1 MKKIFI
7 LLSLSLLM
15 ACQEKTDQNKSLIEN
30 YFNYFNQHDWKSMS
44 ELYVD
49 TAEMKDPSIGIENI
63 KMTKADIVAKY
74 TELEKMIPDV
84 HDSIINTYSMGNNVV
99 VEFVSTGTAPDGTTF
114 KLPICTVFEIKDGK
128 ITKDLT
134 YYDN

>member
-1 MKKIFI
+1 MKKLLF
-7 LLSLSLLM
+7 LLSLSSLF
-15 ACQEKTDQNKSLIEN
+15 ACQAKTDQNKILIEN
-30 YFNYFNQHDWKSMS
+30 YYKQFNEHNWEAMA

-49 TAEMKDPSIGIENI
+49 SAEMKDPSIGIENI
-63 KMTKADIVAKY
+63 KMSKADIVAKY

-84 HDSIINTYSMGNNVV
+84 RDSIINTYSMGNNVV